1 MRPAAGALR
10 FRLPFRTAG
19 ADSMAG
25 STGGRDKPTGS
36 SETMNSADPRS
47 KNTAAKVQK
56 GNTTA
61 NPGAKVPSDLYPN
74 PPGVSDKEP
83 GAPDD

>member
-1 MRPAAGALR
+1 
-10 FRLPFRTAG
+10 
-19 ADSMAG
+19 MAG

-36 SETMNSADPRS
+36 SETMNSADPKS
-47 KNTAAKVQK
+47 KNTAAKVQQ
-56 GNTTA
+56 GTTTA

-74 PPGVSDKEP
+74 PPGVSDQEP